1 MIGLLRGK
9 ILSRKNSE
17 IILDVNG
24 VGYHIFVSRKAFDTC
39 SSLDEEY
46 ILYTYLD
53 VKENSLQLFG
63 FADEKEKE
71 IFKLLI
77 TVNGIGTK
85 LAHTILANASF
96 EDIVTLIMGNN
107 RFAMKIPGLGTK
119 KLELVTMTLKD
130 KIFKLEHMETEPVS
144 VGGAVTTEKENSRYE
159 ALSALLNLGY
169 NRNDAEKIIRE
180 VLKESSNINLTTEE
194 LIRKSLEYI
203 TTKK

>member
-17 IILDVNG
+17 IVLDVNG
-24 VGYHIFVSRKAFDTC
+24 VGYHLFVSRKAFDIC
-39 SSLDEEY
+39 SSTEEEY

-107 RFAMKIPGLGTK
+107 RFAMKIPGLGAK

-130 KIFKLEHMETEPVS
+130 KIFKLEHMETEPVI
-144 VGGAVTTEKENSRYE
+144 VGGAVITEKENSRYE

-203 TTKK
+203 TKK